1 MIFQE
6 LNYPRRKNFI
16 KNLNILL
23 ETTPIT
29 SPSKSLTA
37 KILNKSS
44 NQLKVLKT
52 RN

>member
-23 ETTPIT
+23 EAA
-29 SPSKSLTA
+29 PSKSLTA
-37 KILNKSS
+37 KFLSNNS
-44 NQLKVLKT
+44 NQTKV
-52 RN
+52 